1 MRILKLIVTFF
12 GRLFLSVIFILS
24 AINKII
30 DWQNTERGLVALFCD
45 WHSYVTTPI
54 WQKFFSLLLPWCPF
68 ILVVVT
74 VLELIGGV
82 LVLIGY
88 RARLGAILLL
98 LFFIPITIFFH
109 QFWFLEGIKRELQM
123 IMFTKNIAILGGLLY
138 VAIFGGSLNCK
149 KDLSFDSF
157 DMKNE

>member
-98 LFFIPITIFFH
+98 IFFIPITIFFH
-109 QFWFLEGIKRELQM
+109 QFWFLEGQAKEMQYVYFL
-123 IMFTKNIAILGGLLY
+123 KNIAIMGGLLY
-138 VAIFGGSLNCK
+138 VLAFGAKVENSSKEEIIEEHL
-149 KDLSFDSF
+149 
-157 DMKNE
+157 